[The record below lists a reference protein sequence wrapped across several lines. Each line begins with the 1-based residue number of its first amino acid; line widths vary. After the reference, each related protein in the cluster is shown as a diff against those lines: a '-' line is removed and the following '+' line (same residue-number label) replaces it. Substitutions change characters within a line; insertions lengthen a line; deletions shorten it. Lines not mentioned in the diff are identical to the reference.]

1 MTENKYA
8 NKYLHSD
15 VVPYEIIRR
24 VSEKCLEVREMTAAM
39 VKAAPLIA
47 PGGFVGHFDN
57 AKQEWTI
64 ESNPEG
70 ETRRIRLGKS
80 GDWKDAFGH
89 RFLLSDAPCK
99 FYDWNF

>member
-1 MTENKYA
+1 MTEKKYA

-15 VVPYEIIRR
+15 VVPCEIVRR

-64 ESNPEG
+64 EINPEG
-70 ETRRIRLGKS
+70 EMRKIRLRRN
-80 GDWKDAFGH
+80 GDWRDAFGN
-89 RFLLSDAPCK
+89 RFLLSDAPRRI
-99 FYDWNF
+99 YDWNF

>member
-1 MTENKYA
+1 MTGKKYA

-15 VVPYEIIRR
+15 VVPYEIVGR

-57 AKQEWTI
+57 AKQEWTFS
-64 ESNPEG
+64 SNPGNPVE
-70 ETRRIRLGKS
+70 RIRLGKNGEWKNS
-80 GDWKDAFGH
+80 GGS
-89 RFLLSDAPCK
+89 RFVLADEPRK